1 MALNFPNSPIVGQEY
16 ENFVWNGSAWVP
28 AQTLPGGLPAG
39 SIISWGGSVA
49 PANWLL
55 CDGSVV
61 SRTTYASLFAAVGT
75 AYGAGNGST
84 TFQLPDLRG
93 RIPVGRNGG
102 SFGSL
107 GATGGSETHVLTIG
121 ELPSHTHSFSAT
133 TSSDGAHTHTLN
145 GSVQISQNGFGQNS
159 PINGNAGNFTAG
171 TANSAGAHTHTISGT
186 SGATGSGQAHNNVQ
200 PYQVVNYI
208 IKATAASTPG
218 DSELATRTQPVVLG
232 GTGATSLTSGGYLKG
247 NGTDAIVSQ
256 SGIPATDLT
265 GTINSARLP
274 NIPIDIGG
282 TGATTGSGLVPIIP
296 SSVVVNA
303 GSASV
308 SANGVITFANATTIS
323 VNNCFTSAFSN
334 YRILFDNNSA
344 TNYSDGSLQLRSGGT
359 NLTTTTYFRNGVLSD
374 TAAVAG
380 FSSNNVNGFLN
391 TLATHPSGVSHAHAI
406 IEIRRPFE
414 AKPTTMMA
422 SHQVWTGS
430 IQRFLTMGGFNTN
443 ATAYDGFSV
452 TIGAGTFGGTFQ
464 IYGYR

>member
-1 MALNFPNSPIVGQEY
+1 M
-16 ENFVWNGSAWVP
+16 
-28 AQTLPGGLPAG
+28 
-39 SIISWGGSVA
+39 
-49 PANWLL
+49 

-61 SRTTYASLFAAVGT
+61 SRTTYASLFAAIGT

-107 GATGGSETHVLTIG
+107 GATGGSETVTLT
-121 ELPSHTHSFSAT
+121 EAQMPSHTHIQNSHNHTQNPHNHARGRGNDNNLGGGAGQYGWQSTDDLSGAFTIGDTTATNQAT
-133 TSSDGAHTHTLN
+133 TATN
-145 GSVQISQNGFGQNS
+145 QN
-159 PINGNAGNFTAG
+159 
-171 TANSAGAHTHTISGT
+171 
-186 SGATGSGQAHNNVQ
+186 TGGGQAHSNVQ
-200 PYQVVNYI
+200 PFQVVNYI

-232 GTGATSLTSGGYLKG
+232 GTGATSLTFGGYLKG

-323 VNNCFTSAFSN
+323 VNNCFTSAFSD
-334 YRILFDNNSA
+334 YRILFDNDSA